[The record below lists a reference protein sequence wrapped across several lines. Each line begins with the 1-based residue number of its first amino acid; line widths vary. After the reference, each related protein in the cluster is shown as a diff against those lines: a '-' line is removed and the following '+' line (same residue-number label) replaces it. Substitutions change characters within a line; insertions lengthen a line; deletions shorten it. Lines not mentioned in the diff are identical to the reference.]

1 MFPMPR
7 SLAAAPRGSPPSA
20 QPPLSLLLLVLA
32 SRAPGVVA
40 VGVIGAKA
48 EDTTC
53 NVMASDRCDRG
64 EEVIVGPG
72 YAGVLTRAL
81 IHPDHPNKQQR
92 ERIARSHSVDHPA

>member
-1 MFPMPR
+1 MMGAR
-7 SLAAAPRGSPPSA
+7 PRGQPPSA

-32 SRAPGVVA
+32 RGAPGA
-40 VGVIGAKA
+40 IGVIGAKG

-53 NVMASDRCDRG
+53 KPMAADRCAG

-81 IHPDHPNKQQR
+81 VHPDHPNKQQR
-92 ERIARSHSVDHPA
+92 ERIARSHSVDHPDAGLLPPS